1 MLLLSEEQN
10 YCDKEHMC
18 QMRSKYFDIAVLLH
32 NAIVVM
38 VAELSS
44 QRTYVS
50 NVKSK
55 CFNKSESLDNALVAM
70 VAELLSQ
77 KNMCQM

>member
-1 MLLLSEEQN
+1 M
-10 YCDKEHMC
+10 
-18 QMRSKYFDIAVLLH
+18 
-32 NAIVVM
+32 
-38 VAELSS
+38 
-44 QRTYVS
+44 S

-77 KNMCQM
+77 KICAKCEVKIL